1 VDWIAIAGLLNG
13 ENARPL
19 GEVRI
24 VLDHLRVGKR
34 SDDLSHA
41 EAICRELIIS
51 VVRNLDLS
59 AGCQLFDLAKRA
71 THSDTLSLADR

>member
-41 EAICRELIIS
+41 EAICRRLIIS
-51 VVRNLDLS
+51 EASNEPQSLVNLFH
-59 AGCQLFDLAKRA
+59 G
-71 THSDTLSLADR
+71 ADA